1 MITNVDYLIQKYA
14 DAVEK
19 INNAKGDK
27 DYRNYWNGIKD
38 AYHNILNEGF
48 KDWTAP
54 GGIGYYV
61 FFEQMTY
68 NEALDQ
74 VVKER
79 QLEQV
84 KRGY

>member
-1 MITNVDYLIQKYA
+1 
-14 DAVEK
+14 
-19 INNAKGDK
+19 
-27 DYRNYWNGIKD
+27 
-38 AYHNILNEGF
+38 LNEGF
-48 KDWTAP
+48 KDWAAP

-68 NEALDQ
+68 NEALNRRR
-74 VVKER
+74 KER

>member
-19 INNAKGDK
+19 INNAQGDR

-38 AYHNILNEGF
+38 AYHNVLNEGF
-48 KDWTAP
+48 KDWAAP

-68 NEALDQ
+68 NEALNRRR
-74 VVKER
+74 KER